1 MQLSLEIWQNNV
13 SKTTAAEHEKYEKID
28 FTFIEFS
35 TSKTTEPYEGHFYN

>member
-1 MQLSLEIWQNNV
+1 MFRKQQQQSM
-13 SKTTAAEHEKYEKID
+13 KKYEKID